1 MRITRKTWQE
11 FIVRY
16 GDFDARRRLR
26 WITRQE
32 KECAKAGVERA
43 RKDFDVLWALIHT
56 WPQGTAAQ
64 NRKKFAAVIRSVLTN
79 IREHRERI
87 NGFCAPGVPTARLP

>member
-1 MRITRKTWQE
+1 VESLSSLPWNQRPVGLGIGVQLTWN
-11 FIVRY
+11 
-16 GDFDARRRLR
+16 
-26 WITRQE
+26 TH
-32 KECAKAGVERA
+32 AKAGVERA